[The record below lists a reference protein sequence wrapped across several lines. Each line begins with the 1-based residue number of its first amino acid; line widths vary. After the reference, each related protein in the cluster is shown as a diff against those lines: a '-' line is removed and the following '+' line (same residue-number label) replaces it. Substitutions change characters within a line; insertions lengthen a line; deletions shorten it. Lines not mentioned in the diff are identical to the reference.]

1 MALAST
7 GNRSRTYWPRMFS
20 NWRND
25 ALPPDFKVDLRTGV
39 PYPVTASQP
48 GFAGN
53 PVVLQPAELPLRISL
68 NALNPP
74 AYSHG

>member
-1 MALAST
+1 MLYRLTS
-7 GNRSRTYWPRMFS
+7 
-20 NWRND
+20 
-25 ALPPDFKVDLRTGV
+25 KVDLHTGV

-74 AYSHG
+74 AYNHG